1 MGMLLK
7 RYRNAKPQ
15 GEEVKDQEVEQPQGE
30 EVKKPRRGR
39 STKKEV
45 E

>member
-15 GEEVKDQEVEQPQGE
+15 EEEVKDQEVEQPQEE
-30 EVKKPRRGR
+30 EVKKNRKGRG
-39 STKKEV
+39 SKKEV